1 MPNILKQ
8 WKVLP
13 HGKLTQVDD
22 GLLTVTGD
30 IRMPLVDFVR
40 RMTVVRL
47 RDGRLVVYSAFALD
61 EDEMQALDDFG
72 SMAFLV
78 VPGDHHRRD
87 VGVWKTRY
95 PDIQVV
101 APPGARD
108 KVEEIVAV
116 DTDHDAFE
124 DPGVDL
130 VTVPGTDG
138 HEAALVVKRAAGTT
152 IVVNDLIANM
162 EKPGGFG
169 GWLLARMGYAGD
181 EPQIPAFARR
191 KLIDDVD
198 ALAAQLRQW
207 ADDHRLIR
215 ILPSHGAPIE
225 NDPAGTLRR
234 LAESLAIKS

>member
-1 MPNILKQ
+1 MPYILKE

-13 HGKLTQVDD
+13 HGKLTQIDD

-40 RMTVVRL
+40 RMTVARL
-47 RDGRLVVYSAFALD
+47 ADGRLVVYSAIALD

-95 PDIQVV
+95 PGIQVI

-108 KVEEIVAV
+108 KVQEVVAV
-116 DTDHDAFE
+116 DADHGAFE
-124 DPGVDL
+124 DSEVDL

-138 HEAALVVKRAAGTT
+138 HEAALVIRRTAGTT

-162 EKPGGFG
+162 AKPGGFG

-181 EPQIPAFARR
+181 APQIPAFAKR
-191 KLIDDVD
+191 KLIDDAD
-198 ALAAQLRQW
+198 ALAVQLRQW
-207 ADDHRLIR
+207 ADDPRLVR
-215 ILPSHGAPIE
+215 VLPSHGSPIDS
-225 NDPAGTLRR
+225 DPAGTLRR
-234 LAESLAIKS
+234 LAGSLAATS

>member
-1 MPNILKQ
+1 MPNILKE

-13 HGKLTQVDD
+13 HGKLAQVDD

-30 IRMPLVDFVR
+30 IRMPLVDFER
-40 RMTVVRL
+40 RMTVARL
-47 RDGRLVVYSAFALD
+47 RDGRLVVYSAIALD
-61 EDEMQALDDFG
+61 EDEMQALEGFG

-87 VGVWKTRY
+87 VGIWKTRY
-95 PDIQVV
+95 PNVQVI
-101 APPGARD
+101 APPGALD
-108 KVEEIVAV
+108 KVQEVVAV

-124 DPGVDL
+124 DPEVEL

-138 HEAALVVKRAAGTT
+138 HESALVIKRAAGTT

-162 EKPGGFG
+162 QKSGGFG

-181 EPQIPAFARR
+181 EPQIPTFAKK
-191 KLIDDVD
+191 KLVDDAD

-207 ADDHRLIR
+207 SDDPRLVR
-215 ILPSHGAPIE
+215 ILPSHGLPIE
-225 NDPAGTLRR
+225 NDPSGTLRR
-234 LAESLAIKS
+234 LAESLVG